1 MESFLKRKFKK
12 LKAVK
17 TVSVRETKNLAF
29 VFAEILRPGDVV
41 ALTGDLGAG
50 KTHFVKG
57 AAKFFGISGKQIV
70 SPTFSLVKSHKG
82 RGVEVFHFDFYRLK
96 GIEEL
101 EKTGYRDFLLEADS
115 IVFVEWP
122 EIVRETWDDFTHAVK
137 IEHTGGNSRAITI
150 YGKSGK

>member
-1 MESFLKRKFKK
+1 MESFLKKRFKK
-12 LKAVK
+12 HNSVK
-17 TVSVRETKNLAF
+17 TSSAMETKASGFAF
-29 VFAEILRPGDVV
+29 AGILKHGDVV
-41 ALTGDLGAG
+41 ALSGGLGAG

-122 EIVRETWDDFTHAVK
+122 EIVRETWNDFTHAVK